1 MAVSSMAPLTGGSK
15 DPPLR
20 NGSND
25 PPLRDARLDSDS
37 TPVLRIASEAV
48 AALGAAAD
56 RHVIARAVRIGLY
69 TWPSFTALDAY
80 MCYVAYPGAPFGR
93 FVIYRIVIELLF
105 VAVYRACLREGA
117 DARVLFHLLSICF
130 NAAAVTIAIMAIDLG
145 GIRSPYMHGISLVML
160 VWSALIPTHWRR
172 GLPTLVQAG
181 IAFPLVMGIGAL
193 ISPQART
200 EWMNASALIVFV
212 SNYVFVL
219 SSAILSAILSH
230 LVWKA
235 QQQARKVGSYYL
247 EEQLGTGGMGE
258 VWRARHHLLAR
269 RAAIKLIRP
278 EGLGSD
284 VRSQQIA
291 VTRFEREAQS
301 TASLRSPHTINLYDF
316 GVSDG
321 GAFYYVMELLIG
333 RDMQSLVRDFGPLPP
348 ERVLYLLAQVCESL
362 AEAHAASLVH
372 RDIKPSNIYVCRVGL
387 RYDFVKVLDFGIAKD
402 HRASDDA
409 VVTIQHHIVGTPAYI
424 APEVVLGDS
433 PVDGRADIYALGCV
447 AYYLVTGQKVFE
459 DPSPM
464 QVMIHHVQDPPL
476 PPSQRTELHVP
487 ADLDALIL
495 RCLEKRPAQ
504 RPQDIDELL
513 RLIRQCRVATDW
525 DDDRAK
531 DWWLTHLPEMCQ

>member
-1 MAVSSMAPLTGGSK
+1 MAASLPPVSGGSK

-20 NGSND
+20 D
-25 PPLRDARLDSDS
+25 VRPRDARLETDS
-37 TPVLRIASEAV
+37 TSVVRVASET
-48 AALGAAAD
+48 LGAAAD
-56 RHVIARAVRIGLY
+56 RHVIARAVRIGMW

-80 MCYVAYPGAPFGR
+80 MCYVAYPDAPFAR
-93 FVIYRIVIELLF
+93 FVIYRIVIELVF
-105 VAVYRACLREGA
+105 VAVYRACLRDDA
-117 DARVLFHLLSICF
+117 DAKVLFRLLSLCF
-130 NAAAVTIAIMAIDLG
+130 NAAAATIAIMAIDLG

-172 GLPTLVQAG
+172 GVPTLLQAG
-181 IAFPLVMGIGAL
+181 VSFPVVMGIGAL
-193 ISPQART
+193 ISPQARAD
-200 EWMNASALIVFV
+200 WMNASALIVFV
-212 SNYVFVL
+212 SNYVFVV

-235 QQQARKVGSYYL
+235 QQQARKMGSYYL

-284 VRSQQIA
+284 TRSQQVA
-291 VTRFEREAQS
+291 LTRFEREAQS

-316 GVSDG
+316 GVSDA
-321 GAFYYVMELLIG
+321 GAFYYVMELLVG

-362 AEAHAASLVH
+362 AEAHAAGLVH

-402 HRASDDA
+402 HRADDGSI
-409 VVTIQHHIVGTPAYI
+409 TIPHHVVGTPAYI

-447 AYYLVTGQKVFE
+447 AYYLVTGHRVFE
-459 DPSPM
+459 DPSAM
-464 QVMIHHVQDPPL
+464 QVMIKHLQEPPL
-476 PPSQRTELHVP
+476 PPSQRTELPVP
-487 ADLDALIL
+487 PDLDALIL
-495 RCLEKRPAQ
+495 RCLEKKPRQ

-513 RLIRQCRVATDW
+513 RLIGQCRVAATW
-525 DDDRAK
+525 DYDRAR
-531 DWWLTHLPEMCQ
+531 DWWLTHLPEMSH